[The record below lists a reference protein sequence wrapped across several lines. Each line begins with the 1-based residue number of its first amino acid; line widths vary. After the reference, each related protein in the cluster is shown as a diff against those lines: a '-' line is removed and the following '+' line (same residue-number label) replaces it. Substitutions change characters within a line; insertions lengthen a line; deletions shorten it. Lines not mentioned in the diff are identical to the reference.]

1 MNNTL
6 SGLGVAMVTPFNEKG
21 GIDYPAL
28 QRLTENLVN
37 GACDFL
43 VVLGTTAETP
53 TLTEKEQRRVLDFI
67 LEVNAKR
74 KPVVVGIAGN
84 NTAELC
90 KRIVSFDLSGVDAV
104 LSACPSYNKPS
115 QAGLIAHFEA
125 VANASSR
132 PVILYNVPSRTG
144 CNLEAKSTLH
154 LANNPNIVA
163 IKEAS
168 GNLVQIDSILLN
180 RPSGFKVFS
189 GDDALTLAM
198 ISSGADGV
206 ISVIG
211 NAIPDIFGTM
221 VHQSLFGQINE
232 ARATHLSLSPL
243 VEAIFKEGN
252 PVGIKAMLEQIG
264 ICEAHVRLPLVSAT
278 PELKKLIYTQIA
290 ELNVTIA

>member
-1 MNNTL
+1 
-6 SGLGVAMVTPFNEKG
+6 MVTPFNEKG
-21 GIDYPAL
+21 GIDLPAL

-53 TLTEKEQRRVLDFI
+53 TLSEEEQRRVLDFV

-74 KPVVVGIAGN
+74 KPVIVGLAGN

-90 KRIVSFDLSGVDAV
+90 RHIASFDLSGVEAV
-104 LSACPSYNKPS
+104 LSACPYYSKPT

-125 VANASSR
+125 VADASSR

-144 CNLEAKSTLH
+144 CNLEAESTLH

-221 VHQSLFGQINE
+221 VHQALFGQINE
-232 ARATHLSLSPL
+232 ARATHLSLAPI

-252 PVGIKAMLEQIG
+252 PAGIKAMLEQIG
-264 ICEAHVRLPLVSAT
+264 ICEDYVRLPLVSAT
-278 PELKKLIYTQIA
+278 PELKKIIYTRIA

>member
-1 MNNTL
+1 
-6 SGLGVAMVTPFNEKG
+6 MVTPFNEKG
-21 GIDYPAL
+21 GIDLPAL

-53 TLTEKEQRRVLDFI
+53 TLSEEEQRRVLDFV

-74 KPVVVGIAGN
+74 KPVIVGLAGN

-90 KRIVSFDLSGVDAV
+90 KRIASFDLSGVDAV
-104 LSACPSYNKPS
+104 LSACPYYSKPS

-125 VANASSR
+125 VADASSR
-132 PVILYNVPSRTG
+132 PVILYNVPARTG
-144 CNLEAKSTLH
+144 CNLEAESTLH

-211 NAIPDIFGTM
+211 NAIPEIFGTM
-221 VHQSLFGQINE
+221 VHQALFGQINE
-232 ARATHLSLSPL
+232 ARATHLSLAPI

-252 PVGIKAMLEQIG
+252 PAGIKAMLEQLA
-264 ICEAHVRLPLVSAT
+264 ICEDYVRLPLVSAT
-278 PELKKLIYTQIA
+278 PELKKIIYTRIA

>member
-1 MNNTL
+1 
-6 SGLGVAMVTPFNEKG
+6 MVTPFNEKG
-21 GIDYPAL
+21 GIDLPAL

-53 TLTEKEQRRVLDFI
+53 TLSEEEQRRVLDFV

-74 KPVVVGIAGN
+74 KPVIVGLAGN

-90 KRIVSFDLSGVDAV
+90 KRIASFDLSGVEAV
-104 LSACPSYNKPS
+104 LSACPYYSKPT

-125 VANASSR
+125 VADASSR

-144 CNLEAKSTLH
+144 CNLEAESTLH

-221 VHQSLFGQINE
+221 VHQALFGQINE
-232 ARATHLSLSPL
+232 ARATHLSLAPI

-252 PVGIKAMLEQIG
+252 PAGIKAMLEQLA
-264 ICEAHVRLPLVSAT
+264 ICEDYVRLPLVSAT
-278 PELKKLIYTQIA
+278 PELKKIIYTRIA

>member
-21 GIDYPAL
+21 GVDLPAL

-53 TLTEKEQRRVLDFI
+53 TLSEEEQRRVLDFI

-74 KPVVVGIAGN
+74 KPVIVGLAGN

-90 KRIVSFDLSGVDAV
+90 KRIASFDLTGVDAV
-104 LSACPSYNKPS
+104 LSACPYYSKPT

-125 VANASSR
+125 VADACSR

-144 CNLEAKSTLH
+144 CNLEAESTLH
-154 LANNPNIVA
+154 LANHPNIVA

-168 GNLVQIDSILLN
+168 GNLVQIDAILLN

-221 VHQSLFGQINE
+221 VHQALFGQINE
-232 ARATHLSLSPL
+232 ARATHLSLAPI

-252 PVGIKAMLEQIG
+252 PAGIKAMLEQIG
-264 ICEAHVRLPLVSAT
+264 ICEDYVRLPLVSAT
-278 PELKKLIYTQIA
+278 PELKKIIYTRIA